1 MKFLANYRIGE
12 VLEFFK
18 EKTRPSQD
26 SFMFEDNLDDGILFK
41 IENLTYSAPQ
51 SIDKPLAKGSYH

>member
-1 MKFLANYRIGE
+1 M
-12 VLEFFK
+12 LEFFK
-18 EKTRPSQD
+18 EKTGPSQD
-26 SFMFEDNLDDGILFK
+26 SFRFEDNLDDGILFK